1 MVIKQEQSYRSG
13 YDALEPEQIKTLLNV
28 FDKISDKALIELAI
42 ATGIRRADIVAIQL
56 SDVNLETGRI
66 KFTEHKKNRIWNVVI
81 PSPNCIA
88 TLRQHITASRDSSW
102 LFPSPKI
109 TGKFKNSHMSD
120 RQAYDILNEAIQKC
134 KFKDI
139 KSIPFHA
146 LRATCVKQCLRN
158 GWSWE
163 AISELT
169 GDLIGTLQHHYAAPS
184 KGEMDK
190 LAKEKPII

>member
-1 MVIKQEQSYRSG
+1 MLKQEQSYRSG
-13 YDALEPEQIKTLLNV
+13 HDALEIEQIKILLNS

-56 SDVNLETGRI
+56 QDVDLENGRI
-66 KFTEHKKNRIWNVVI
+66 KFTEHKKNRIWSVVI
-81 PSPNCIA
+81 PSPNCVS
-88 TLRQHITASRDSSW
+88 TLKQHINASRESSW
-102 LFPSPKI
+102 LFPSPKT
-109 TGKFKNSHMSD
+109 TGKFKNAHISD
-120 RQAYDILNEAIQKC
+120 RQAYDILNEAIKRC
-134 KFKDI
+134 KFKDV

-146 LRATCVKQCLRN
+146 LRATCVKQCLRS

-169 GDLIGTLQHHYAAPS
+169 GDIITTLQYHYAVPS

-190 LAKEKPII
+190 LAKERPII